1 MKFIAK
7 HLNLIGLLLLASFTT
22 ASAALYFGLPTRANA
37 SAAKPD
43 AIRYTCPMHPQVVS
57 NSAGD
62 CPDCGMKLVALQ
74 AGETPGDAKHDQG
87 CCNSKPAV
95 PAPAPAM
102 TCPHL
107 ASLTNAAPASTGCCP
122 NQ

>member
-1 MKFIAK
+1 MKIIAR

-22 ASAALYFGLPTRANA
+22 ASAALYFGLPTRAHA
-37 SAAKPD
+37 SGAKPD

-74 AGETPGDAKHDQG
+74 AGETPGETKPAKG
-87 CCNSKPAV
+87 CCNSKPA
-95 PAPAPAM
+95 APAPEM
-102 TCPHL
+102 SCPHL
-107 ASLTNAAPASTGCCP
+107 ASLTNAAPTATGCCP